1 MGIVGRTGAGK
12 STLFAALMRL
22 SEPEGTIMVDDVDI
36 TKIGLVDLRSHVSV
50 IPQEPVLF
58 SGSLRKNLD
67 QFSEHVDKDIYRA
80 LDQVKR
86 SNDILKNYEYRCDHL
101 FMPFVRII

>member
-1 MGIVGRTGAGK
+1 
-12 STLFAALMRL
+12 
-22 SEPEGTIMVDDVDI
+22 MVDDVDI

-67 QFSEHVDKDIYRA
+67 PFNEHVDKVYLSRF
-80 LDQVKR
+80 R
-86 SNDILKNYEYRCDHL
+86 PGEILKIYEYR
-101 FMPFVRII
+101 